1 MDDELLANLAH
12 PKISKPGTQ
21 LSAISLAT
29 YSARLRLL
37 MVATGKCLYKSLTE
51 AKATYTK
58 LQSAYPELSTRK
70 NIVTAV
76 NGLLSRTPTFPD
88 GARGA
93 WKRYMNNLAQLDAAK
108 RDDNRA
114 TPAMRK
120 KLIDVEETRKIARA
134 LSKRILSLK
143 DSMEHVLLTMMVEMP
158 PKRSDFGELQ
168 VKATESSSHSGN
180 YVVVPAKVAGVVLVL
195 NEYKT
200 AKAYGELREELPS
213 TVAAALRKSLADY
226 PREYVFVGRKGKKL
240 TAAAYG
246 EFVKRTFLKHT
257 GKPAGV
263 SALRH
268 AYISQV
274 CNPGKLTQTEL
285 KRVAASMGH
294 SVNEQ
299 GRYQVVGGAR

>member
-1 MDDELLANLAH
+1 
-12 PKISKPGTQ
+12 
-21 LSAISLAT
+21 
-29 YSARLRLL
+29 
-37 MVATGKCLYKSLTE
+37 MVVTDKSLYKSLTD
-51 AKATYTK
+51 AKGTYSK

-88 GARGA
+88 GARA
-93 WKRYMNNLAQLDAAK
+93 SWKRYLSNLAQLDAAK

-114 TPAMRK
+114 TPAMKK
-120 KLIDVEETRKIARA
+120 KLIDVEETRKIARS
-134 LSKRILSLK
+134 LSKHILTLK

-168 VKATESSSHSGN
+168 VKATESSSHRGN
-180 YVVVPAKVAGVVLVL
+180 YVVVPAKESGVVLVL

-200 AKAYGELREELPS
+200 AKAYGELREELPAM
-213 TVAAALRKSLADY
+213 VASALRKSLSDY
-226 PREYVFVGRKGKKL
+226 PREYVFVGRNGAKL

-274 CNPGKLTQTEL
+274 CNPGKLTQAEL
-285 KRVAASMGH
+285 KGVAASMGH
-294 SVNEQ
+294 SVLEQ